1 MKPWDFSAENFSP
14 DDNAEKY
21 IYKNGKIERY
31 LEVGKHEHNF
41 FLSGSKGL
49 GKTLLI
55 TFKAYRYWKL
65 LNTIE
70 EREKGGQRIKLNVN
84 DLVESLSFSFST
96 FSHSDIKRFS
106 EFRIW
111 EQFWRFC
118 LNYIILKKAELPI
131 PIEVSKLVNEDSSL
145 STICGELIMKR
156 DKLHQILELNNLLR
170 PGITTI
176 KSSVT
181 LFVDRLDHELDDFL
195 FDPEYLKLEG
205 ENGQLNP
212 ATLMWMNAQLGL
224 ISAIFS
230 INSSNKHIKIFATV
244 RSEALLH
251 RPNSLHLNFL
261 NSLTE
266 LQYSKEEVKQI
277 FLNNIELM
285 KTRDLVDPNAE
296 SPIRKFLGF
305 EKMPHPRARDE
316 HKNRRVED
324 AFDFIYRHSFGRP
337 REIVFLGKYLFEDE
351 LSRSDYRELSEEEKI
366 SRVREKVNDLAY
378 TEIFKTYQR
387 EVIPRFKEKDFDLFA
402 NAISTN
408 VIPRED
414 LEKLDPDIVNYLYSL
429 GLLGYIVPD
438 QKMESGYRQV
448 FLPPA
453 KYNYNKKETIKRAE
467 YYFTHPAVDQKLR
480 ERADYNE
487 FYNAFNIIG
496 NGYNFF
502 LPPNKLDITDDSL
515 IPEKY
520 KPKAVMGDRW
530 TKPSDNPNYK
540 HAFPLRAYY
549 ISFYNSKDPRVVA
562 WQQQLE
568 VQAVHILNHLGNLL
582 ACHLLAK
589 ETKSFSYESKL
600 SHFQNGLDKLI
611 DKPKYRGG
619 LKDPFSEKTL
629 ALFMHRLTGRMV
641 TLGASLFL
649 DLPCKLISEFLQFLS
664 FDPQAFEDLNPSNS
678 SYKYLQ
684 GAFFIQGFSN
694 TCPIGP
700 DDKNMIFHHCSPFE
714 QEILQN
720 WADQFQKEISTA
732 SWIISPYDR
741 EKVSQLL
748 FGKIWKPVN
757 PT

>member
-131 PIEVSKLVNEDSSL
+131 PTEVSKLVNEDSSL

-170 PGITTI
+170 PGITAI

-351 LSRSDYRELSEEEKI
+351 LSRSDYRELSEEEKFPG
-366 SRVREKVNDLAY
+366 SAKKS
-378 TEIFKTYQR
+378 TTWP
-387 EVIPRFKEKDFDLFA
+387 IPRSSKPIKERSSPGLRKGFRP
-402 NAISTN
+402 
-408 VIPRED
+408 PRQRH
-414 LEKLDPDIVNYLYSL
+414 LHQRHPPRRTRKTRPR
-429 GLLGYIVPD
+429 
-438 QKMESGYRQV
+438 YRQLPILPGAPGLYRARPENGKRLPAG
-448 FLPPA
+448 LPPSC
-453 KYNYNKKETIKRAE
+453 EI
-467 YYFTHPAVDQKLR
+467 
-480 ERADYNE
+480 
-487 FYNAFNIIG
+487 
-496 NGYNFF
+496 
-502 LPPNKLDITDDSL
+502 
-515 IPEKY
+515 
-520 KPKAVMGDRW
+520 
-530 TKPSDNPNYK
+530 
-540 HAFPLRAYY
+540 
-549 ISFYNSKDPRVVA
+549 
-562 WQQQLE
+562 QL
-568 VQAVHILNHLGNLL
+568 Q
-582 ACHLLAK
+582 
-589 ETKSFSYESKL
+589 
-600 SHFQNGLDKLI
+600 
-611 DKPKYRGG
+611 
-619 LKDPFSEKTL
+619 
-629 ALFMHRLTGRMV
+629 
-641 TLGASLFL
+641 
-649 DLPCKLISEFLQFLS
+649 
-664 FDPQAFEDLNPSNS
+664 
-678 SYKYLQ
+678 
-684 GAFFIQGFSN
+684 
-694 TCPIGP
+694 
-700 DDKNMIFHHCSPFE
+700 
-714 QEILQN
+714 
-720 WADQFQKEISTA
+720 
-732 SWIISPYDR
+732 
-741 EKVSQLL
+741 
-748 FGKIWKPVN
+748 
-757 PT
+757 